1 MLRFDR
7 LIQDGSLGIT
17 ASERT
22 RWQQGKIIPPQ
33 VLQVYWDEGL
43 PFITEAPYT
52 AMRMPTF
59 LRKLEELTRT
69 HLNPHV
75 RQLAEY
81 VRKDVSM
88 SVSGFDRTGKTD
100 PRQRAKT
107 HLIATKHKRWDGK
120 WTRKPRG

>member
-52 AMRMPTF
+52 AMAEAM
-59 LRKLEELTRT
+59 LLEMDTPGSILFVLSTIQ
-69 HLNPHV
+69 HH
-75 RQLAEY
+75 Y
-81 VRKDVSM
+81 H
-88 SVSGFDRTGKTD
+88 
-100 PRQRAKT
+100 PRV
-107 HLIATKHKRWDGK
+107 
-120 WTRKPRG
+120 KP